1 MVAAKHDDQE
11 TQRRNEFM
19 QALMAEFAMLQGAR
33 GSTISESSSRS
44 SLYMT
49 SLSGAT
55 VALALVAQASKFG
68 QTFFIFALAILPVV
82 FFLGVVTYYRLLQ
95 SGVEDTIYAR
105 AISKIRA
112 YYSQIDPTHAE
123 FFYEASVDRVGL
135 TSLGLFRL
143 RWQQFLSAAAMIA
156 MVNAVVGG
164 VFCALIVAGL
174 WHPEPWASIVVGALA
189 TLVLGTALLR
199 HQWSVWQR
207 VVRAMPVVITEP
219 EKPPTRA

>member
-1 MVAAKHDDQE
+1 MAAKDDQD

-19 QALMAEFAMLQGAR
+19 QALAAEFGMLQGAR

-44 SLYMT
+44 GLYMT

-68 QTFFIFALAILPVV
+68 ETFFIFALAILPVV

-95 SGVEDTIYAR
+95 TGVEDTVYAR
-105 AISKIRA
+105 SISKIRA
-112 YYSQIDPTHAE
+112 FYSQIDPAHAE
-123 FFYEASVDRVGL
+123 FFHEASVDRVGL

-143 RWQQFLSAAAMIA
+143 RWQQFLSAAALIA
-156 MVNAVVGG
+156 IVNSVVGG
-164 VFCALIVAGL
+164 VFCALIVAAL
-174 WHPEPWASIVVGALA
+174 WNPEPWVSVVVGALA
-189 TLVLGTALLR
+189 MLVLGTPVMS

-207 VVRAMPVVITEP
+207 AVRAMPVVISEP
-219 EKPPTRA
+219 KK